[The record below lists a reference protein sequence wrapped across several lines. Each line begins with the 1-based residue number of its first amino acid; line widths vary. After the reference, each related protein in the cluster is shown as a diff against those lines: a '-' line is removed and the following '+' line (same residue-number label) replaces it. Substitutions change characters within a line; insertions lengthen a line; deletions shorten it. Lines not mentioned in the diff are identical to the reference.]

1 MAYTV
6 TVRQRWPASGRARR
20 VIPQGL
26 GGVGEVQAS
35 DGGDLEPAGLD
46 AAMAAVAGA
55 VGDGDLVPRQG
66 DELLVEGGLVVLDD
80 QQPGGVLVGDQPVG
94 VLALG
99 VQRIGGGRAG
109 SCRRPRPPNVDGGV
123 AVAGWLAGVA
133 AGLPASGR

>member
-1 MAYTV
+1 
-6 TVRQRWPASGRARR
+6 
-20 VIPQGL
+20 L
-26 GGVGEVQAS
+26 GGVREVQAS

-99 VQRIGGGRAG
+99 VQRILCRGPCYAEVVGGGAAVGGDRAG
-109 SCRRPRPPNVDGGV
+109 EVGIITGFRGRR
-123 AVAGWLAGVA
+123 
-133 AGLPASGR
+133 